1 MKLVLIRR
9 KQVMKLSAPTQLVW
23 IIALVVG
30 IVGIIAAIVTIAVL
44 SDLAVWIIAA
54 AWLILIVST
63 AIKGM

>member
-1 MKLVLIRR
+1 
-9 KQVMKLSAPTQLVW
+9 MKLSAPTQLVW